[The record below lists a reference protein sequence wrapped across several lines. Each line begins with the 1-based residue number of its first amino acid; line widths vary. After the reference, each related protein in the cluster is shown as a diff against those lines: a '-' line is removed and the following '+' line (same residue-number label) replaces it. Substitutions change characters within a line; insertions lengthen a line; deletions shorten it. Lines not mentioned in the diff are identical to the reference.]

1 MKKSVIVIIGLIYI
15 ASIVFISFFGMKM
28 LSYDETVY
36 SESVQVLNE
45 DMIDKVDD
53 VTNKNFKIV
62 QLKYEDGLT
71 YTIRTKVYPEN
82 VSNKAVECVY
92 DQERVEVSIETD
104 IVTVKVLPFSNRSVT
119 ITLTIRPADGT
130 NQSTEVRL
138 FVKK

>member
-28 LSYDETVY
+28 FSYDETVY
-36 SESVQVLNE
+36 SERVEVLNE
-45 DMIDKVDD
+45 EMLDKTDD
-53 VTNKNFKIV
+53 VTGNTFKIV
-62 QLKYEDGLT
+62 QLKYEEGLT

-82 VSNKAVECVY
+82 VANKAVECVY
-92 DQERVEVSIETD
+92 DQERVEVQIEVD
-104 IVTVKVLPFSNRSVT
+104 VVTVKVLPFSNRSVT

-130 NQSTEVRL
+130 NKSTEVRL